1 MKVRRPAGNKGCVK
15 SQCCAAGRRDRK
27 TGERAEQAR
36 RMRVIRKREGVV
48 LWAPENRKTRVLG
61 PFGEGDG
68 G

>member
-15 SQCCAAGRRDRK
+15 SLCCAAGRWDRK
-27 TGERAEQAR
+27 TEKRAAQAN

-48 LWAPENRKTRVLG
+48 LWPPENRETRVLG

-68 G
+68 E